1 MLWTLIYS
9 QMFLQVIN
17 YVIRFW
23 IEPNGLH
30 ISEHQVNSYFRG
42 FFTRMEPVKN
52 AVFTGFDIF
61 YPVKN
66 TVKVHRVF
74 HRFFH
79 RVKTHRVLHW
89 LVANCFCSSILSRY
103 WWRWAFSFS
112 AFLDQQMSFLVLPLP
127 SFLLLQLS
135 TVPYTA
141 GHTFREAWHF
151 IFVDSPFQ
159 SLTVLICF

>member
-9 QMFLQVIN
+9 QIFLPVIN
-17 YVIRFW
+17 YVIRFR

-30 ISEHQVNSYFRG
+30 ISEHRVNSYFRG
-42 FFTRMEPVKN
+42 FFTGSVPVKN

-61 YPVKN
+61 YAVK
-66 TVKVHRVF
+66 KHCESSQVF
-74 HRFFH
+74 SQGKNSQGFA
-79 RVKTHRVLHW
+79 
-89 LVANCFCSSILSRY
+89 LVSCKLFCSSILSRY

-151 IFVDSPFQ
+151 IFLDSPFQ